1 MTFSVRHDLAPFIS
15 PASSVAIKNIVM
27 RIVGRDFRWNGACA
41 KTWSLIL
48 SRNWMIVAQLK
59 IIMRLILKEDF
70 KSHSTSLSAIIFS
83 KTILY
88 ISDSLWPHSCLL
100 KVMCFGLNMYS
111 WSYEY
116 FNILFLYKKERKK
129 SLLCRLELNTKKI
142 FCLRWST
149 FLFTV
154 MWPQNSL
161 LEPKYNLHKWS
172 YFLLLETSISSVT
185 CTLGLV

>member
-15 PASSVAIKNIVM
+15 PASSVAIKNIAM

-111 WSYEY
+111 WSYEC
-116 FNILFLYKKERKK
+116 FNIPFLYKKERNPYSAGLNWIQKK
-129 SLLCRLELNTKKI
+129 YFAWGDLLFYLLLCD
-142 FCLRWST
+142 
-149 FLFTV
+149 
-154 MWPQNSL
+154 WPQNSL
-161 LEPKYNLHKWS
+161 LEPEYNLHKWS